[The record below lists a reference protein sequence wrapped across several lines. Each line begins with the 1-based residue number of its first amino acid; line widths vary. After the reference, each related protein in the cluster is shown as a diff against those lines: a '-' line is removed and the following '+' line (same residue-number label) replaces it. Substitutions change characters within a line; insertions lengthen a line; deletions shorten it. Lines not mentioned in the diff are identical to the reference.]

1 MVLTDCAPRN
11 SRLREV
17 TETAPGKIKVRWQ
30 EEIFMQQSASKRRQI
45 VPGTKSKTDDDSNYA
60 QSDFQRRQGPRA
72 EKEEEEEEVE
82 GDI

>member
-1 MVLTDCAPRN
+1 
-11 SRLREV
+11 
-17 TETAPGKIKVRWQ
+17 
-30 EEIFMQQSASKRRQI
+30 MQQSASKRRQI